1 MPFGAECL
9 EDGKVR
15 FRLWAPRAERVDLCI
30 DNREPLALSR
40 LAHGWFELVTRASAG
55 SRYHFQIN
63 GQTKVPDP
71 ASRFQPSDV
80 HGPSQVIDPNAFDW
94 QDEHW
99 RGLPWEEAVIYELH
113 VGTFTPEGTFA
124 AAEQRLDYLADLG
137 ITAIELMPI
146 ADFAGTR
153 NWGYDGVLPFAP
165 DNCYGHPDDLKR
177 LIQAAHRKGL
187 VVFLDVV
194 YNHFGPEGNYLR
206 TYAPEFFTARHYTP
220 WGDAINFDGPGSRTV
235 RDFFIHN
242 ACYWLEEYHFDGLR
256 FDAVHAIVDESRPD
270 MLTEL
275 SETVRAKFGAHR
287 IERSAGVP
295 PALHTRPVHLVLEND
310 QNAAHFLTPLGS
322 WRDARAAVDGDQR
335 DRSRLYDAQWNDD
348 IHHALHVL
356 ITGETDGYYCDYS
369 EQPIRRLGRCLAEGF
384 DYQGERSRLRN
395 NTQRGEPSRDLPPT
409 CFVSFLQNHDQVGNR
424 AYGER
429 ILKLAE
435 PSAVK
440 AAMSILL
447 LAPSPPLLFMGEEFG
462 ASTPFLFFCDFDGQL
477 AAAVTEGRRNEFARF
492 ARFSSPDTRT
502 SIPDPNAEATFTSSK
517 LDWKTLDE
525 PTHQSWFSFYR
536 DLLALR
542 RDTIVPHLQNLSG
555 RSASFTLG
563 ENNSLA
569 VNWKLADE
577 ATLSL
582 IANLNPNS
590 VTPPTAPAGRLI
602 YSTVEDIT
610 DKLESDSSAGVPPA
624 SSQPHLTRQTAVGR
638 PALPKQG
645 KMPPWSVAWFLH
657 P

>member
-1 MPFGAECL
+1 MPFGAESL
-9 EDGKVR
+9 DEGKVR
-15 FRLWAPRAERVDLCI
+15 FRLWAPKAERVELCLA
-30 DNREPLALSR
+30 NQEPLDLSK
-40 LAHGWFELVTRASAG
+40 LEDGWFELVTHAPAG
-55 SRYHFQIN
+55 SQYQYQIN

-71 ASRFQPSDV
+71 ASRFQPADV
-80 HGPSQVIDPNAFDW
+80 HGPSKVIDPNAFDW
-94 QDEHW
+94 RDEHW
-99 RGLPWEEAVIYELH
+99 RGRPWEEAVIYELH

-137 ITAIELMPI
+137 ITTVELMPI
-146 ADFAGTR
+146 ADFPGAR

-165 DNCYGHPDDLKR
+165 DNCYGNPDDLKR
-177 LIQAAHRKGL
+177 LIQAVHRKGL
-187 VVFLDVV
+187 MVFLDVV

-206 TYAPEFFTARHYTP
+206 TYAPEFFTNRHCTP

-242 ACYWLEEYHFDGLR
+242 ALYWLEEYHFDGLR
-256 FDAVHAIVDESRPD
+256 FDAVHAIVDESKPD
-270 MLTEL
+270 ILTEL
-275 SETVRAKFGAHR
+275 AETVRAKFGPDRR
-287 IERSAGVP
+287 I
-295 PALHTRPVHLVLEND
+295 HLVLEND
-310 QNAAHFLTPLGS
+310 QNAAHYLTSLES
-322 WRDARAAVDGDQR
+322 QRDAATVGVNQR
-335 DRSRLYDAQWNDD
+335 NTSRLYDAQWNDD

-384 DYQGERSRLRN
+384 DYQGERSRHRN
-395 NTQRGEPSRDLPPT
+395 NTPRGEPSRDLPPT
-409 CFVSFLQNHDQVGNR
+409 SFVSFLQNHDQVGNR

-429 ILKLAE
+429 ISKLAE
-435 PSAVK
+435 PNALK
-440 AAMSILL
+440 AALVILL

-462 ASTPFLFFCDFDGQL
+462 ADTPFLFFCDFDRDL
-477 AAAVTEGRRNEFARF
+477 ATAVTQGRRNEFSRF
-492 ARFSSPDTRT
+492 ERFSSPDTRA

-517 LDWKTLDE
+517 VDWKTLDE
-525 PTHQSWFSFYR
+525 PTHQSWLSFYR

-569 VNWKLADE
+569 VDWKLAGE
-577 ATLSL
+577 VTLRL
-582 IANLNPNS
+582 IANLSPNS

-602 YSTVEDIT
+602 YSTVEGMT
-610 DKLESDSSAGVPPA
+610 EKLATG
-624 SSQPHLTRQTAVGR
+624 QP
-638 PALPKQG
+638 
-645 KMPPWSVAWFLH
+645 PPWSVAWFLH